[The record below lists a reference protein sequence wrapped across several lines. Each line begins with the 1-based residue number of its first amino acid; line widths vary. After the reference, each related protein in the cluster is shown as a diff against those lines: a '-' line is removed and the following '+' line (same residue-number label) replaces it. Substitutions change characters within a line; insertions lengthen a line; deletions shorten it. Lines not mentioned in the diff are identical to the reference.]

1 MKIKKLGNTEL
12 YCSEIILGSDYYG
25 EATSRESA
33 SEFMDYYF
41 DIGGNTIDTA
51 RLYTGGKSEEVIGEY
66 LAQHKIRDKV
76 IISSKCAHP
85 PIGKME
91 QSRLSKEEIESDIDK
106 SLKALKTDYIDF
118 LWLHRDDRNLPVA
131 PIVEALNEQ
140 VRKGKIRYFGT
151 SNWCGERIAEA
162 NKYAEEHG
170 LMGMAASQIQWSY
183 AVPARNYDPTLV
195 TMDKTEFDFYA
206 KTKIPVF
213 AFSAQAKGFFE
224 KYDKGELSFKAK
236 DRFLCDENIERY
248 KLVKKISEE
257 TGYSISSIVLSYL
270 TLNTAFDTF
279 PIINCSKLSQ
289 LKDSIGVC
297 SINEKLVDM
306 TF

>member
-1 MKIKKLGNTEL
+1 MKIKKLGNTDL
-12 YCSEIILGSDYYG
+12 YCSEIILGTDYYG
-25 EATSRESA
+25 ESTSFNDA
-33 SEFMDYYF
+33 SSFMDFYL

-51 RLYTGGKSEEVIGEY
+51 RLYTGGRSEEVIGEY
-66 LAQHKIRDKV
+66 LAQRKIRDKV

-85 PIGKME
+85 PIGHMDR
-91 QSRLSKEEIESDIDK
+91 SRLSKEEIESDIEK

-118 LWLHRDDRNLPVA
+118 LWLHRDDKSLPA
-131 PIVEALNEQ
+131 GPIVEILNEQ
-140 VRKGKIRYFGT
+140 VKKGNIRYFGT

-162 NKYAEEHG
+162 NRYAEQHG

-224 KYDKGELSFKAK
+224 KYDKGELSPKAK
-236 DRFLCDENIERY
+236 ERFLCDKNVEKYNVIK
-248 KLVKKISEE
+248 KLSQE
-257 TGYSISSIVLSYL
+257 TGYSISSIALSYL
-270 TLNTAFDTF
+270 TQNTDFDTF
-279 PIINCSKLSQ
+279 PIINCSKLEQ
-289 LKDSIGVC
+289 LKDSVGGC
-297 SINEKLVDM
+297 EINKKFIDI